1 MEEKRFSWNS
11 ETVTSSWRIVKLWS
25 SWIWKDVW
33 NSCRLHS
40 SSATNSQCK
49 FEAHVF
55 KIFVVSLSS
64 SPLEFVCDS
73 GAAGCG
79 KTYLTKCRARKRRK
93 WQGWLMLIIWFDFLI
108 WLISNIEMA
117 AQARCWRRAEDA
129 DLHVAGYR
137 SSDSRP
143 IPQDFLQVSF
153 VQEIYTEVND
163 QLEMSQI
170 AQQKL
175 QAKVLPCPSQMLQ
188 VFSDEWRWPY
198 FCMSS
203 PLLSW
208 DVMGFCEA
216 SRNELLSEM
225 ANLQER
231 LSWKP

>member
-40 SSATNSQCK
+40 SSATNSPCK

-79 KTYLTKCRARKRRK
+79 KTYLTKFRARKRRK
-93 WQGWLMLIIWFDFLI
+93 WQGWLFDLIDFKHRNDSAWVDPL
-108 WLISNIEMA
+108 L
-117 AQARCWRRAEDA
+117 QARCWRRAEDA

-137 SSDSRP
+137 SSDSRQ
-143 IPQDFLQVSF
+143 IPQVFLQVSF

-175 QAKVLPCPSQMLQ
+175 QAKLLPCPSQMLQ
-188 VFSDEWRWPY
+188 VF
-198 FCMSS
+198 
-203 PLLSW
+203 
-208 DVMGFCEA
+208 
-216 SRNELLSEM
+216 
-225 ANLQER
+225 
-231 LSWKP
+231 